1 MTKELPPEIKKA
13 RTELVLKY
21 PFFGKLALG
30 LEFFETKSKAEGG
43 ITDTMGTDG
52 KTIAYNKEFIGSLT
66 HAELVGVIA
75 HEILHVVF
83 KHHIR
88 RCKGKVRCPEFWN
101 IAGDFVINDVL
112 LDAGFTLPEGGC
124 IDDQYQGMSTEE
136 VYELIY
142 NPFGDTE
149 DEENISIS
157 NPEWGEVFD
166 AKNQDGT
173 SLSDADIK
181 TLERELNIEVLQAEQ
196 SSKSQSKTGNALQ
209 GVLKSYKEDKTSWE
223 DVLSDLVMDKTEDD
237 DYNFNNANKR
247 FIYQDLYLPSIEKKP
262 YINVCLTV
270 DSSGSVS
277 NKERSQYIDC
287 INNIFQTV
295 NPDKVTVIYCDYVI
309 RQVDTFDK
317 GEFVELPDKDSRIW
331 FGGGTDYTPVFEY
344 IENDLD
350 DSISY
355 LVYLTDGYCI
365 HSHIKEPDYPVIWA
379 TTGTKKYF
387 KFGDVVDIE

>member
-1 MTKELPPEIKKA
+1 
-13 RTELVLKY
+13 
-21 PFFGKLALG
+21 
-30 LEFFETKSKAEGG
+30 
-43 ITDTMGTDG
+43 
-52 KTIAYNKEFIGSLT
+52 
-66 HAELVGVIA
+66 
-75 HEILHVVF
+75 
-83 KHHIR
+83 
-88 RCKGKVRCPEFWN
+88 
-101 IAGDFVINDVL
+101 
-112 LDAGFTLPEGGC
+112 
-124 IDDQYQGMSTEE
+124 
-136 VYELIY
+136 
-142 NPFGDTE
+142 
-149 DEENISIS
+149 
-157 NPEWGEVFD
+157 
-166 AKNQDGT
+166 
-173 SLSDADIK
+173 
-181 TLERELNIEVLQAEQ
+181 
-196 SSKSQSKTGNALQ
+196 
-209 GVLKSYKEDKTSWE
+209 
-223 DVLSDLVMDKTEDD
+223 MDKTEDD

-387 KFGDVVDIE
+387 KFGDVVDIEWHHL